1 MSYNAA
7 AARIRVLLARDPGI
21 FSNQE
26 RADLRTLVDEHAGDF
41 TWEEWAVQVHFPGG
55 LTTVDHPGEHEA
67 RLHLER
73 LKAEPMQRAGRIEI
87 VRRINVQGTWQA
99 VGDDDEG

>member
-1 MSYNAA
+1 MTYNA
-7 AARIRVLLARDPGI
+7 AARIRALLVRNPGI

-26 RADLRTLVDEHAGDF
+26 RADLRTLVDEHADDF

-55 LTTVDHPGEHEA
+55 LTSVDHVDEHEA

-73 LKAEPMQRAGRIEI
+73 LNAEQPQRAGRIEL
-87 VRRINVQGTWQA
+87 VRRVNIQGTWRV
-99 VGDDDEG
+99 VGNDDA